1 MTADDMAR
9 PVHGQGGN
17 QGNASRREPGSPGRL
32 PAVISH
38 LTAMCRARQDR
49 GVTADVRG
57 CAPGRYVVTICHG
70 RRELSLTFAWRRRRW
85 DLADVQLT
93 EDGEVLDAARS
104 LYEVIR
110 LLSDHEIG
118 TGTPSPTRGARL
130 PRDSALETRKNTV
143 LRV

>member
-1 MTADDMAR
+1 MTADGTAR
-9 PVHGQGGN
+9 TVHGQAGD
-17 QGNASRREPGSPGRL
+17 QGSASRRGPGSPGRL

-38 LTAMCRARQDR
+38 LTAICRARQDR
-49 GVTADVRG
+49 GVTVNVQDS
-57 CAPGRYVVTICHG
+57 APGRYVVTVCNG

-85 DLADVQLT
+85 DLADLELT
-93 EDGEVLDAARS
+93 EDGEPADAARS
-104 LYEVIR
+104 IYEVIR

-118 TGTPSPTRGARL
+118 AGTPSRTRGARL